1 MLSNSWQSWNF
12 LSSNDKNDD
21 RKQMFLKDLALI
33 LKVLNPGK
41 IFHVARNPFVVY
53 YLQGIYVHSSLTP
66 DPKNTVKTVI
76 LLYENITSI
85 SLQ

>member
-1 MLSNSWQSWNF
+1 MCKPTKYVECFQCCQLYILEKQMLSNSWQSWNF

-21 RKQMFLKDLALI
+21 RKQMFLKYLALI

-53 YLQGIYVHSSLTP
+53 TIYKVSTYIVL
-66 DPKNTVKTVI
+66 
-76 LLYENITSI
+76 
-85 SLQ
+85 